1 MESILLEICSSPVQT
16 TDLDDTPAVPVDWE
30 NCIYII
36 MTHRD
41 FPGSPVVKNPPCN
54 AGDVG
59 SISER
64 GAKTPHALEQL
75 TPCAA
80 TIEPACSELVSHN

>member
-1 MESILLEICSSPVQT
+1 
-16 TDLDDTPAVPVDWE
+16 
-30 NCIYII
+30 

-59 SISER
+59 SISGR
-64 GAKTPHALEQL
+64 GAKTPHAMEQL
-75 TPCAA
+75 TLCAA
-80 TIEPACSELVSHN
+80 TIEPVCLELVSHNWRAHVLQRKILHDATKILHAKTED